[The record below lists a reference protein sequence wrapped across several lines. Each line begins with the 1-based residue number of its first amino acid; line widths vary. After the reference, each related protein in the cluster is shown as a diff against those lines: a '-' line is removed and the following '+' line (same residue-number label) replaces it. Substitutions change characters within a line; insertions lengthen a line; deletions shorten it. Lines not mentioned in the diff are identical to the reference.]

1 MATFGRFETVREI
14 HRTGYTTVYTARV
27 PENAVE
33 KFAVKVFQPP
43 ALLLEGGQAKTEID
57 LFLKSTKTQQKA
69 AAGDA
74 RHWAPV
80 HQHGSSPRGAFYV
93 TEKYEHS
100 LQQLIDIRLKLSN
113 NVLITFLESVAK
125 GLMELKESC
134 GRPHGNLKATN
145 VLISGTEDISQGKIV
160 LCDPLPDNLIDTEVH
175 WNSDLRAIAELI
187 YQLIVH
193 QQSPRVQGWQAP
205 DSKKWHSLGRN
216 ATSWRNL
223 CNRLLNAAAMPGTIT
238 IETVLEEL
246 AQLKTAKPLLSP
258 LRLIAAVLIVI
269 VCAVALVIFWP
280 SAPASKEE
288 WKQLCDEYSAWV
300 GTLYEQGLGL
310 NKKSGNSRAERWR
323 EDPHLK
329 TILKNIKAAG
339 YPYEF
344 AKDEGMEFRYILNT
358 PGNGDDTKKGL
369 AAIEVVRSF
378 FTPDSNSPWPLLLE
392 MREAANRFKEGGWET
407 PAEYLVQIVSSVRP
421 EPNKPI
427 AENVDKILQLKTEN
441 TLEKIES
448 SQKQITKNQATVKSL
463 NDPILITFNDEFVKR
478 EVTSIPGVGEEEWL
492 SRLRDRLE
500 EIEVLGRK
508 LAEFIEVKWQK
519 EVDQQS
525 FFDDHKN
532 DSAETTTKETLLNR
546 LAVISGYCYLRPDPR
561 EDVNNLV
568 KEIEDYIKQ
577 AKISN
582 PREADICTSNLGQLL
597 PNIEAIK
604 KIKAIEKNRVE
615 INEEIGVFKPK
626 LVTLK
631 DRALRAIETAKEY
644 WDRITKVSTIGRS
657 QEINTRWNTIRDD
670 LLEKYPLSNIT
681 NNLELYSELRR
692 KIDDVNDNLVELD
705 EELQRELPFELQL
718 TLKRTGWN
726 SKIKEAYE
734 QQRKQ
739 SISRILQGLTFKEDI
754 PDLNKQEFTQS
765 KQAEYTAFKQV
776 RDDLTGI
783 VTALNAIENALD
795 ACYLLD
801 DQLPEKLQDLPNIRT
816 LWAEWK
822 DNQILDQPT
831 FTEAFT
837 TPVARITE
845 FEKLDTETDRQV
857 LTDKA
862 LATGT
867 RPEVIYAAWTRL
879 GSLSAPLWPNNSE
892 EMNKDRVIRTT
903 LKTEFEKIRQKDQ
916 EHGLSLLQTLAG
928 TGIDREI
935 VFIEKNSSTDK
946 ILTRFG
952 EFATEE
958 KGNAALADLEKLGG
972 LAWKLAD
979 FVSDPDWPKEFR
991 VDLLAVDQ
999 SPLYNKSTLTAED
1012 FEGWHREVILYKKLE
1027 QDPRTVYPWNE
1038 KIAEITK
1045 LIEDELG
1052 IKEEDSSKQIPDK
1065 PDGSPLFGKIT
1076 EITRPLEN
1084 VLRRKQAGP
1093 SKQNLDKLEQEYTK
1107 FAVTV
1112 QDVNNLL
1119 MLPAIEKNK
1128 GEIDANICKNL
1139 WEKLQAH
1146 ETAIKLIIKPEY
1158 CKYLELIEDKAQKV
1172 QHLAF
1177 TKTTEIGKNFEPFN
1191 ISQLQPSTEKKTII
1205 KSVTDFVEGTA
1216 ESILSIPKLGEFLK
1230 NKVEVADWDEI
1241 RQAIKDKKTK
1251 WLAFFH
1257 TVDLNNA
1264 KNVGWPKYIV
1274 SKTDRSVLL
1283 RFIPASAENPEPFY
1297 MTIRETT
1304 NEQYRTYLENSKAI
1318 NYTTEPGWSWFK
1330 SQKGSNL
1337 IICGTEPSCAIKWEN
1352 NTFIVDPANS
1362 DAPVTYVTYDGA
1374 QSYAFWLGAQ
1384 LPEAPQHLY
1393 ACAAGTNNIH
1403 PWQSDKQIPSY
1414 AHVRGKSWLDARTD
1428 YNSNF
1433 NRLNPPPPPPPLG
1446 AVKPDNFIAYQS
1458 EISDVNA
1465 VHKENTD
1472 GQVSSWL
1479 PIKHATKSNNWG
1491 LYDMIGNVWEWCRNN
1506 NDTQPVI
1513 CGGSCLAPPDYILD
1527 PSNYSMEFNKTECD
1541 VGFRII
1547 VPAR

>member
-14 HRTGYTTVYTARV
+14 HRTGYTTVYTARA
-27 PENAVE
+27 PKSAVE

-57 LFLKSTKTQQKA
+57 LFLKSTKAQQKA
-69 AAGDA
+69 AACDA
-74 RHWAPV
+74 QHWALV
-80 HQHGSSPRGAFYV
+80 HQHGSIPGGAFYV

-100 LQQLIDIRLKLSN
+100 LQQLIDIRLKLSSK
-113 NVLITFLESVAK
+113 VLCAIVESVAK

-160 LCDPLPDNLIDTEVH
+160 LCDPLPDDLIDTEVH
-175 WNSDLRAIAELI
+175 WDSDLRAIAELI
-187 YQLIVH
+187 YQLVVH

-205 DSKKWHSLGRN
+205 DSKEWRSLGRN
-216 ATSWRNL
+216 AASWRNL
-223 CNRLLNAAAMPGTIT
+223 CNRLLTAAAKPGTIT

-258 LRLIAAVLIVI
+258 LRLIAAALIVI
-269 VCAVALVIFWP
+269 FCAVALVIFWP

-329 TILKNIKAAG
+329 TMLKSIKAAG

-344 AKDEGMEFRYILNT
+344 AKDEGMEFKYILNT

-392 MREAANRFKEGGWET
+392 MREAANRFKESGWET

-427 AENVDKILQLKTEN
+427 TENVDKILKLKTEN

-448 SQKQITKNQATVKSL
+448 SQKQITKDQATVKSL
-463 NDPILITFNDEFVKR
+463 NDPILSTFNDEFVKR
-478 EVTSIPGVGEEEWL
+478 EVTSISGVGDEEGL
-492 SRLRDRLE
+492 SRLRNTLE

-508 LAEFIEVKWQK
+508 LAEFIEGKWQK

-532 DSAETTTKETLLNR
+532 DTTETTTKETLLNR

-604 KIKAIEKNRVE
+604 KIKAIEKNHAE
-615 INEEIGVFKPK
+615 IIEKKDILEPK
-626 LVTLK
+626 LVMLK
-631 DRALRAIETAKEY
+631 DRALRAIETAKEF

-657 QEINTRWNTIRDD
+657 QEINTRWNIIRDD

-681 NNLELYSELRR
+681 NDLELYSELRH
-692 KIDDVNDNLVELD
+692 KIDDVNDNLVKLD
-705 EELQRELPFELQL
+705 EELQRELPFELPL
-718 TLKRTGWN
+718 TLKKTGWN
-726 SKIKEAYE
+726 SKINVAYE

-739 SISRILQGLTFKEDI
+739 SISRILQELTFKEDI
-754 PDLNKQEFTQS
+754 PDLTRQEFTQS

-801 DQLPEKLQDLPNIRT
+801 DQMPKKVQDLPNIRT

-822 DNQILDQPT
+822 DNKILDQST

-862 LATGT
+862 LAPGT

-879 GSLSAPLWPNNSE
+879 GSLSAPLWPNNIE
-892 EMNKDRVIRTT
+892 EMNKDRIIRAI
-903 LKTEFEKIRQKDQ
+903 LKMEFETIRQKDQ
-916 EHGLSLLQTLAG
+916 EHGVSLLETLAG

-935 VFIEKNSSTDK
+935 VSIEKNSAADK
-946 ILTRFG
+946 ILTGFG

-972 LAWKLAD
+972 LAEKLAD
-979 FVSDPDWPKEFR
+979 FVSNPDWPKEFR

-999 SPLYNKSTLTAED
+999 SPLYEKSILTAED
-1012 FEGWHREVILYKKLE
+1012 FEGWHQGVILYKKLE
-1027 QDPRTVYPWNE
+1027 QDPRTAYPWNE
-1038 KIAEITK
+1038 KIADITK

-1052 IKEEDSSKQIPDK
+1052 TSEEDSSKQIPDK
-1065 PDGSPLFGKIT
+1065 PDGSSLFGKIT
-1076 EITRPLEN
+1076 EITRPIEN
-1084 VLRRKQAGP
+1084 LFRRKQAGS
-1093 SKQNLDKLEQEYTK
+1093 SKENLAKLEQEYTK
-1107 FAVTV
+1107 FAVTAEE
-1112 QDVNNLL
+1112 VNNLL
-1119 MLPAIEKNK
+1119 ALPAIEKNK
-1128 GEIDANICKNL
+1128 DDIDANICKAL
-1139 WEKLQAH
+1139 WDKLQAH

-1158 CKYLELIEDKAQKV
+1158 CKYLELIEDKAQKI

-1274 SKTDRSVLL
+1274 SKKDRSVLL
-1283 RFIPASAENPEPFY
+1283 RLIPASAENPDPFY

-1304 NEQYRTYLENSKAI
+1304 NEQYRTYLENSKAT
-1318 NYTTEPGWSWFK
+1318 NFTTEPGWSWFTN
-1330 SQKGSNL
+1330 QKGSDL
-1337 IICGTEPSCAIKWEN
+1337 IVCGTEPPCAIKWEN
-1352 NTFIVDPANS
+1352 GTFIVDPANT

-1374 QSYAFWLGAQ
+1374 QSYAYWLGAQ
-1384 LPEAPQHLY
+1384 LPEVPQHLY

-1403 PWQSDKQIPSY
+1403 PWQSDGQIPSY
-1414 AHVRGKSWLDARTD
+1414 AHVRGKPWLDARTD

-1458 EISDVNA
+1458 EISDVNT
-1465 VHKENTD
+1465 VHEENTD

-1479 PIKHATKSNNWG
+1479 PIKHATKPNNWG

-1506 NDTQPVI
+1506 NDTQSVI

-1527 PSNYSMEFNKTECD
+1527 PSNYSMEFNDTECD